1 MLRFQRSSRMAM
13 ALSLS
18 VVTRDS
24 LAAADVV
31 VDVVVAMVSVVV
43 AVATSEVVAVAAVV
57 VVVVVVVAVVDL
69 VVLRLPLQLNKWL
82 HIADILPLRLEQR
95 FSGWKP

>member
-57 VVVVVVVAVVDL
+57 VVVVVAVVDL

>member
-1 MLRFQRSSRMAM
+1 MLRFQRSNRMAM

-31 VDVVVAMVSVVV
+31 VDVVVAMAFVVV
-43 AVATSEVVAVAAVV
+43 AVATSGVVAAAA
-57 VVVVVVVAVVDL
+57 VVVVVVAVVDL
-69 VVLRLPLQLNKWL
+69 VVFRLPLQLNKWL